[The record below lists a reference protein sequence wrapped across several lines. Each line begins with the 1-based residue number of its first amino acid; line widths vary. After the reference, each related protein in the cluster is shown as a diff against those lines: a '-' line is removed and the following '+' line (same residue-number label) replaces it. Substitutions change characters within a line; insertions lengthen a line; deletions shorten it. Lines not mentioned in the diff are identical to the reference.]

1 MVRKLVFAAV
11 ALGFAAN
18 PVSAQWLTESHPLKG
33 GWNAIYPFVDASDVT
48 LDTLLASES
57 QIEEIWR
64 WNPDALDAVALGSPS
79 EPIIGA
85 EWSVWKR
92 GFPAES
98 TITRLRANYAYLVKV
113 ASAADPF
120 SLSIKGKAAIPRV
133 SWRND
138 GLNLV
143 GFPTSKTAP
152 LPTIGSYLA
161 PASLLGANTEIFRY
175 LGGPI
180 SPDNPARLLNPVQQA
195 IPRGEAFWV
204 NTGSFSDYYGPIK
217 VQVSLSSS
225 GLSFG
230 DTGSIHQVVLTN
242 RTDYEVTVTL
252 TPTLSEND
260 RGGSQP
266 SPVPLLERVFD
277 EDSQDF
283 TYPAFDGPR
292 ALTLQAG
299 QTVSKLVA
307 LDRAGLVGD
316 PGAEN
321 ASLLVLTDSEGM
333 SRIDLPVSATVGGTG
348 GLWVGEAL
356 INRVQNQLQQ
366 FQRDDDGQYLY
377 DGEGDRIPLAG
388 SGDNSLNKTAQ
399 TFPVRLI
406 VHTDA
411 TGTARLLSNVYAGT
425 IATAVEGAVPQFGI
439 ATAESLL
446 AAGDLANS
454 VRLTAV
460 HFPLDLNLPLSG
472 SFGAGGSLSGTVTL
486 AHNDK
491 ENPFIH
497 AFHPDHDNLDP
508 RFENA
513 LPAGAESHRVTRL
526 LSLAFDVANP
536 DGNPDWGSQLLTGVF
551 TEEITGLHK
560 SSLSVEGKFFLR
572 RLSKEE
578 TLHTP

>member
-1 MVRKLVFAAV
+1 MIRKLVFTAI
-11 ALGFAAN
+11 ALGFALS
-18 PVSAQWLTESHPLKG
+18 PLSAQWLTESHPVKA

-48 LDTLLASES
+48 IDTLFAAEARV
-57 QIEEIWR
+57 EEIWR
-64 WNPDALDAVALGSPS
+64 WNPDAQDTVALLSPS

-85 EWSVWKR
+85 EWSKWKR
-92 GFPAES
+92 GVPEES
-98 TITRLRANYAYLVKV
+98 TMTRLRANYAYLIKVKSD
-113 ASAADPF
+113 ANPF
-120 SLSIKGKAAIPRV
+120 SLSIKGKAAMPRV

-143 GFPTSKTAP
+143 GFPTSQAAP
-152 LPTIGSYLA
+152 LPTIASYLD
-161 PASLLGANTEIFRY
+161 PTDLLSTNTDIFRY
-175 LGGPI
+175 TGGPL
-180 SPDNPARLLNPVQQA
+180 STNNPQKLLNPVQQA
-195 IPRGEAFWV
+195 LPRGEALWIDTV
-204 NTGSFSDYYGPIK
+204 KFSDYYGPIK

-230 DTGSIHQVVLTN
+230 DTGSLQQVVLTN

-277 EDSQDF
+277 EESQDF

-292 ALTLQAG
+292 DLTLQAG

-348 GLWVGEAL
+348 GLWVVEAL

-388 SGDNSLNKTAQ
+388 SGDNSLNNTAQ

-411 TGTARLLSNVYAGT
+411 TGTARLLSNVYAGP
-425 IATAVEGAVPQFGI
+425 IATAVEGAVPRFGI

-446 AAGDLANS
+446 DAGRLANA

-536 DGNPDWGSQLLTGVF
+536 GGNPNWGSQFLTGTF
-551 TEEITGLHK
+551 TEEITGIHK
-560 SSLSVEGKFFLR
+560 NSLSVEGKFFLR
-572 RLSKEE
+572 RLSNKE
-578 TLHTP
+578 TIHTP

>member
-1 MVRKLVFAAV
+1 MARKVLFAAA

-18 PVSAQWLTESHPLKG
+18 PLSAQWRTESHPVQG

-48 LDTLLASES
+48 IGTLLADEARV
-57 QIEEIWR
+57 EEIWR

-85 EWSVWKR
+85 EWAVWKR
-92 GFPAES
+92 ASPAES
-98 TITRLRANYAYLVKV
+98 TLTRLRANYAYLVKV
-113 ASAADPF
+113 ASDAGPF
-120 SLSIKGKAAIPRV
+120 TLSLKGKAAMPSV

-143 GFPTSKTAP
+143 GFPTSEAAP

-175 LGGPI
+175 IGGPI
-180 SPDNPARLLNPVQQA
+180 SANNPAKLLNPVQQA
-195 IPRGEAFWV
+195 LPRGEAFWMD
-204 NTGSFSDYYGPIK
+204 TGKFSDYYGPLK

-230 DTGSIHQVVLTN
+230 DTGSVHEVVVAN
-242 RTDYEVTVTL
+242 RTDRAITVTL
-252 TPTLSEND
+252 TPAPSQSD

-277 EDSQDF
+277 EDSQSYS
-283 TYPAFDGPR
+283 YPAFDGPR
-292 ALTLQAG
+292 DLTLQAG

-307 LDRAGLVGD
+307 LNRAGLVGAA
-316 PGAEN
+316 GTEN

-366 FQRDDDGQYLY
+366 FQRDDDGKYRY
-377 DGEGDRIPLAG
+377 DGEGARIPVAG
-388 SGDNSLNKTAQ
+388 SADNSLNKTAQ
-399 TFPVRLI
+399 AFPVRLI

-411 TGTARLLSNVYAGT
+411 NGTARLLSNVYAGP
-425 IATAVEGAVPQFGI
+425 IATAVEGAVPRFGI

-446 AAGDLANS
+446 DAGSLAKAA
-454 VRLTAV
+454 RLTAV
-460 HFPLDLNLPLSG
+460 HFPLDLNLELNG
-472 SFGAGGSLSGTVTL
+472 SFGAGGSLDGTVPL

-497 AFHPDHDNLDP
+497 AFHPDHDNLDA
-508 RFENA
+508 RFEEA
-513 LPAGAESHRVTRL
+513 LPAGAESHQVTRL
-526 LSLAFDVANP
+526 LSLDFDVANP
-536 DGNPDWGSQLLTGVF
+536 DGNPEWGSQLLTGTF
-551 TEEITGLHK
+551 TEEITGIHK
-560 SSLSVEGKFFLR
+560 NAISVEGKFSLR

-578 TLHTP
+578 VLHTP

>member
-1 MVRKLVFAAV
+1 M
-11 ALGFAAN
+11 
-18 PVSAQWLTESHPLKG
+18 
-33 GWNAIYPFVDASDVT
+33 
-48 LDTLLASES
+48 
-57 QIEEIWR
+57 
-64 WNPDALDAVALGSPS
+64 
-79 EPIIGA
+79 
-85 EWSVWKR
+85 
-92 GFPAES
+92 
-98 TITRLRANYAYLVKV
+98 TRLRANYAYLIKVKST
-113 ASAADPF
+113 AEPF
-120 SLSIKGKAAIPRV
+120 SLSIKGKATMPSV

-143 GFPTSKTAP
+143 GFPTSEAAP

-175 LGGPI
+175 IGGPI
-180 SPDNPARLLNPVQQA
+180 SANNPAKLLNPVQQA
-195 IPRGEAFWV
+195 LPRGEAFWMD
-204 NTGSFSDYYGPIK
+204 TGKFSDYYGPLK

-230 DTGSIHQVVLTN
+230 DTGSVHEVVVAS
-242 RTDYEVTVTL
+242 RTDRAITVTL
-252 TPTLSEND
+252 TPAPSQSD

-277 EDSQDF
+277 EDSQSYS
-283 TYPAFDGPR
+283 YPAFDGPR
-292 ALTLQAG
+292 DLTLQAG

-307 LDRAGLVGD
+307 LNRAGLVGAA
-316 PGAEN
+316 GTEN

-333 SRIDLPVSATVGGTG
+333 SRIDLPVSATVGGIG

-356 INRVQNQLQQ
+356 ISRVQNQLQQ
-366 FQRDDDGQYLY
+366 FQRDDDGKYLY
-377 DGEGDRIPLAG
+377 DGEGARIPLAG
-388 SGDNSLNKTAQ
+388 SGNNSLNKTAQ

-411 TGTARLLSNVYAGT
+411 TGTARLLSNVYAGP
-425 IATAVEGAVPQFGI
+425 IATAVEGAVPRFGI

-446 AAGDLANS
+446 DAGRLANA

-460 HFPLDLNLPLSG
+460 HFPLDLNLELNG
-472 SFGAGGSLSGTVTL
+472 SFGAGGSLDGTVLL

-497 AFHPDHDNLDP
+497 AFHPDHDNLDA
-508 RFENA
+508 RFEEA
-513 LPAGAESHRVTRL
+513 LPARAESHQVTRL

-536 DGNPDWGSQLLTGVF
+536 DGNPKWGSQLLTGTF
-551 TEEITGLHK
+551 TEEITGIHK
-560 SSLSVEGKFFLR
+560 NSLSVEGKFFLR